1 MDFSMIGPGIILGL
15 GCLGSAIGCGIAGMA
30 SHGVMARV
38 EEGHAKYVA
47 LSAAPS
53 TQSIFGFLLMILM
66 SQSIKAGTLSPLSG
80 IGIALFVGTAILVSA
95 VFQGKCAATAIQ
107 AVAKNPA
114 LFGMSWASIGI
125 IESFALFAFVFAVLI
140 IR

>member
-1 MDFSMIGPGIILGL
+1 MDFSMIGPGIVLAF

-30 SHGVMARV
+30 SHGVMSRV

-47 LSAAPS
+47 FSAAAS

-66 SQSIKAGTLSPLSG
+66 SQSIKAGTLSPISG
-80 IGIALFVGTAILVSA
+80 IGIGLFVGTAIMFSGI
-95 VFQGKCAATAIQ
+95 FQGKCAASAIQ
-107 AVAKNPA
+107 ATAKNPA
-114 LFGMSWASIGI
+114 LFGLCWASLGI

>member
-1 MDFSMIGPGIILGL
+1 MDFSMIGPGIVLAL

-30 SHGVMARV
+30 SHGVMSRV

-47 LSAAPS
+47 FSAAAS

-66 SQSIKAGTLSPLSG
+66 SQSIKAGTLSPISG
-80 IGIALFVGTAILVSA
+80 IGIGLFVGTAIMFSGI
-95 VFQGKCAATAIQ
+95 FQGKCAASAIQ
-107 AVAKNPA
+107 ATAKNPA
-114 LFGMSWASIGI
+114 LFGLCWASLGI

>member
-1 MDFSMIGPGIILGL
+1 MDFSMIGPGIVLAL

-80 IGIALFVGTAILVSA
+80 VGIGLFVGTAFLVSA
-95 VFQGKCAATAIQ
+95 MFQGKCAATAIQ
-107 AVAKNPA
+107 ATAKNPA
-114 LFGMSWASIGI
+114 LFGMCWAAIGI

>member
-1 MDFSMIGPGIILGL
+1 MDFSMIGPGIVLAL
-15 GCLGSAIGCGIAGMA
+15 GCLGSSIGCGIAGMA
-30 SHGVMARV
+30 SHGVMSRV

-47 LSAAPS
+47 FSAAPS

-66 SQSIKAGTLSPLSG
+66 SQSIKAGTLSPIGG
-80 IGIALFVGTAILVSA
+80 IGIGLFVGTAIMFSA
-95 VFQGKCAATAIQ
+95 IFQGKCAASAIQ
-107 AVAKNPA
+107 ATAKNPA
-114 LFGMSWASIGI
+114 LFGMCWASIGI

>member
-30 SHGVMARV
+30 SHGVMSRV

-66 SQSIKAGTLSPLSG
+66 SQSIKAGTLSPLNG
-80 IGIALFVGTAILVSA
+80 IGIAVFVGMAILVSA
-95 VFQGKCAATAIQ
+95 IFQGKCAATAIQ
-107 AVAKNPA
+107 ATAKNPA
-114 LFGMSWASIGI
+114 LFGMCWAALGI